1 MPTILYINGWRLFFY
16 MNEGNEPPHVHCAKA
31 ECDAKYWLNIGAF
44 DIIPAYEYNLS
55 PVDRKMIRKII
66 FTHFDYIVEK
76 WTKFQGGERE

>member
-1 MPTILYINGWRLFFY
+1 

-44 DIIPAYEYNLS
+44 DIIPAYEYNLL

>member
-16 MNEGNEPPHVHCAKA
+16 MNEGNEPPHIHCTKA

-55 PVDRKMIRKII
+55 LVDRKMIRKII
-66 FTHFDYIVEK
+66 FTHFDYIVEN

>member
-1 MPTILYINGWRLFFY
+1 

>member
-16 MNEGNEPPHVHCAKA
+16 MNEGSEPPHVHCAKA
-31 ECDAKYWLNIGAF
+31 DCDVKYWLNTGTF

-55 PVDRKMIRKII
+55 PSDRKSIRKIV

-76 WTKFQGGERE
+76 WMEFQRNGHE